1 MEPHKKHKSDAK
13 KLKSIN
19 LGLVVV
25 STSRY
30 NEIQDQK
37 ESSDKTIPILRQ
49 ILAKKHDISLT
60 YTKIIPDNVK
70 KLKDILKQVSS
81 RELDVVL
88 FSGGTGLT
96 PKDITY
102 ETIEPLLEKKIT
114 GFGELF
120 RYLSYKEIGSAAM
133 ISRAIAGSLDN
144 MAIFLLPGSPNAVK
158 LALKKLILPEI
169 FHIVHMINKV
179 E

>member
-1 MEPHKKHKSDAK
+1 MEPHKKHRSDAK
-13 KLKSIN
+13 KIKNVN

-30 NEIQDQK
+30 EEEKRK
-37 ESSDKTIPILRQ
+37 EQSSDKTIPLVREILNGKQ
-49 ILAKKHDISLT
+49 DISLT
-60 YTKIIPDNVK
+60 YTKIIPDNET
-70 KLKDILKQVSS
+70 KLKNILEKGKND
-81 RELDVVL
+81 EINVL
-88 FSGGTGLT
+88 IFSGGTGLT

-102 ETIEPLLEKKIT
+102 ETIEPLLQKKIT

-133 ISRAIAGSLDN
+133 ISRAIAGSFN
-144 MAIFLLPGSPNAVK
+144 KMAIFLLPGSPNAVK
-158 LALKKLILPEI
+158 LALEKLILPEI